1 MNKTRNSIY
10 NAITSLLLTMLNGL
24 TSIVI
29 IQKIIEVYGSDFNGL
44 NSTVNQLINML
55 LVVEGGFTL
64 AISVSLFKPL
74 TENDKTQVNSILSAS
89 RNIFKK
95 IGLLF

>member
-64 AISVSLFKPL
+64 AISVSL
-74 TENDKTQVNSILSAS
+74 
-89 RNIFKK
+89 
-95 IGLLF
+95 